1 MRTCDSDIDIYFSDT
16 LLDEKLYKEK
26 CKISLIYDIS
36 YKTLRVAKPLCIST
50 MK

>member
-1 MRTCDSDIDIYFSDT
+1 MRTCDSDIDIYFSDI
-16 LLDEKLYKEK
+16 LLYKEK